1 MLEWFR
7 DLFFGKKKEQPPV
20 VDRPAVVPGAIP
32 EPVVVVKVEPA
43 VVNTQIT
50 DAVTT
55 APIAAVGM
63 TGSLAATSMAA
74 AAAVKP
80 KRKYTK
86 KTKAKKKV

>member
-20 VDRPAVVPGAIP
+20 SAAAPA
-32 EPVVVVKVEPA
+32 
-43 VVNTQIT
+43 VNTQIT
-50 DAVTT
+50 DAVTS
-55 APIAAVGM
+55 APVASVAM
-63 TGSLAATSMAA
+63 TGSPAATSMAA

-86 KTKAKKKV
+86 KTKKEKKA

>member
-7 DLFFGKKKEQPPV
+7 DLIFGKKKEQPPV
-20 VDRPAVVPGAIP
+20 SVAAPA
-32 EPVVVVKVEPA
+32 
-43 VVNTQIT
+43 VNTQIT
-50 DAVTT
+50 DAVTVT
-55 APIAAVGM
+55 PIANVGM

-86 KTKAKKKV
+86 KTKVEKKV